1 MGRRRYAMDEAKI
14 AQYLAEGR
22 GSGSGP
28 EYKPFLRVQ
37 DVPSLGRRSRILGR
51 KTARLHH
58 LLSDLETSAFF
69 QADWQDDVIDIQEQ
83 FPLDR
88 EVTRRIARGMRVR
101 HPRDTK
107 TATDVVMTTDLLLT
121 RHAGCHAYSVKYLRS
136 LAGRGARRV
145 LEKLEIERRYW
156 QLQGVPFTVVTE
168 LHLPKVRRDNLAWL
182 HPYHN
187 VARNPWPRE
196 NYWRDR
202 GCELLGIMRRV
213 DSEVPL
219 QALIARLELSDAFV
233 AGEPLSLLRWLL
245 SVKIASFDLRR
256 RFDVRWPLAAL
267 TFPSGTIH

>member
-1 MGRRRYAMDEAKI
+1 MAKRRYEIDDDKI
-14 AQYLAEGR
+14 RRWLAQGR
-22 GSGSGP
+22 GSGTGQD
-28 EYKPFLRVQ
+28 YKPFLRVQ
-37 DVPSLGRRSRILGR
+37 DVPSLGRRTRILGR
-51 KTARLHH
+51 KTGRLHH
-58 LLSDLETSAFF
+58 LLSDLETSAFL
-69 QADWQDDVIDIQEQ
+69 QADWQDNVTDIQEQ

-101 HPRDTK
+101 HPCDTK
-107 TATDVVMTTDLLLT
+107 TATDIVMTTDLVLT
-121 RHAGCHAYSVKYLRS
+121 RHARRHAYTVKYLCS
-136 LAGRGARRV
+136 LAGRGAARV

-156 QLQGVPFTVVTE
+156 QLHGVPFTVVTE

-202 GCELLGIMRRV
+202 GCELLRIMRRV

-219 QALIARLELSDAFV
+219 QVLIAKLERSDAFV
-233 AGEPLSLLRWLL
+233 AGEALSLLRWLL
-245 SVKIASFDLRR
+245 SVKIASFDLGR

-267 TFPSGTIH
+267 TLPSGAIH